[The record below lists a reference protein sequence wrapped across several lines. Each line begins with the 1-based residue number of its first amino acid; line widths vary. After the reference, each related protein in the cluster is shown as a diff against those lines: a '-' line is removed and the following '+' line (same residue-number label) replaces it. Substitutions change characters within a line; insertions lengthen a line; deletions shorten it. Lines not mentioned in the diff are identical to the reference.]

1 MDACVSTQP
10 GRASGNA
17 PYWSCVGEFCGRE
30 GLGYLSPIFQSQA
43 VRSYSLHC
51 RNVDAK
57 AVLLTV
63 AHGLVHVLQLFAD
76 GEL

>member
-17 PYWSCVGEFCGRE
+17 AYWSCVGEFCGRE
-30 GLGYLSPIFQSQA
+30 GFGYLSPIFKSQA
-43 VRSYSLHC
+43 IRSYSLRC
-51 RNVDAK
+51 RSVDAG
-57 AVLLTV
+57 AVLLAV
-63 AHGLVHVLQLFAD
+63 AHGLVQALQLFAA